1 MSETITFLI
10 TGTVFGLTAGISP
23 GPLITLVITET
34 IKHNKVEG
42 IKVAIAPL
50 LTDVPIIFIALW
62 SLSKLSN
69 FSPDN
74 LVKLDHVFGT
84 IAILGGI
91 FIAYLGYE
99 SIKTKGLEIDIQKTK
114 PQSIKRG
121 LIVNALSPHPYLF
134 WITVGAPIT
143 FKAYQASLSAALA
156 FIIAF
161 YILLVGSKIGIAL
174 IVDKSRNF
182 LKNKVYIWTIRI
194 LGIALFVFAA
204 LFIKD
209 GLKFFEL
216 L

>member
-23 GPLITLVITET
+23 GPLLTLVITET
-34 IKHNKVEG
+34 IKHNKAEG

-50 LTDVPIIFIALW
+50 LTDIPIIVITLLV
-62 SLSKLSN
+62 LSKLAN
-69 FSPDN
+69 FDPI
-74 LVKLDHVFGT
+74 LGT

-91 FIAYLGYE
+91 FVAYLGYE
-99 SIKTKGLEIDIQKTK
+99 SIKTKGLEIDIQNVK

-121 LIVNALSPHPYLF
+121 IIVNALSPHPYLF
-134 WITVGAPIT
+134 WLTVGAPIT
-143 FKAYQASLSAALA
+143 FKAYQSSLSAALA

-161 YILLVGSKIGIAL
+161 YVLLVGSKVGVAML
-174 IVDKSRNF
+174 VDKSRNF
-182 LKNKVYIWTIRI
+182 LKNKTYIWTMRI
-194 LGIALFVFAA
+194 LGLALLVFAA